1 MTFFMLALFFIVSIW
16 MAASCLTEHG
26 KRLYEPQL
34 PMATVFIGFIGLQ
47 LLGFANRP
55 WDLPPGAL
63 DKTIIMAVLCV
74 SAFWWGYS
82 RKTRPL
88 ALLSNRFALPRLL
101 AVSLGL
107 TLFGAVF
114 FFLISRLPEEMTS
127 MARWTGLAVAYL
139 FFAQT
144 LPYGFA
150 LACLV
155 YSRVGDRRALWIGG
169 FGALFYLDRIVLAG
183 RRAAAAEFFFIIVLA
198 LFFGRSRLLPRALL
212 RWVMVAVMVVMVLL
226 MYSTGDYRTLA
237 KTQAWEAPLQATTKI
252 AFIDNLVSVIQHGGH
267 EVRNAVFMIE
277 AYDRTL
283 HFDFGLSHWNELINN
298 YIPAQLVGRDVK
310 EFFMVPLP
318 DVAARVFG
326 YRAVYGST
334 VTGLVDSFGSF
345 WYFGCIKFFIIGL
358 VLRKIWN
365 AAKVGDLAAQLL
377 YMLLIVKAMHAVTHS
392 THWFVAPWVH
402 IAVFLFP
409 GLWWAQRQRKIVR
422 KVIFHET
429 SLAGNGK

>member
-1 MTFFMLALFFIVSIW
+1 MTVFLLALFFLVSLL
-16 MAASCLTEHG
+16 MAVSCLTKEG

-47 LLGFANRP
+47 LVGLANSP
-55 WDLPPGAL
+55 WGLPRGAL

-88 ALLSNRFALPRLL
+88 TLISNRFAFSRLL
-101 AVSLGL
+101 AVSFGL

-127 MARWTGLAVAYL
+127 MSGWTGLPVAYL
-139 FFAQT
+139 FFAET

-150 LACLV
+150 LACLI
-155 YSRVGDRRALWIGG
+155 YSRIGDRRALLIAG
-169 FGALFYLDRIVLAG
+169 FGAIFYLDRIILAG
-183 RRAAAAEFFFIIVLA
+183 RRAATAEFFFIIVLA
-198 LFFGRSRLLPRALL
+198 LFFGRGRVLPRSLP

-226 MYSTGDYRTLA
+226 MHSTGDYRTLA
-237 KTQAWEAPLQATTKI
+237 KKQAWVAPLQATTKI
-252 AFIDNLVSVIQHGGH
+252 AFIDNLVSVMQRGGL

-283 HFDFGLSHWNELINN
+283 HFDFGLNHWNQFVFN
-298 YIPAQLVGRDVK
+298 YVPAQLVGRDLK
-310 EFFMVPLP
+310 ESLMLPLP
-318 DVAARVFG
+318 DVAGQVFG
-326 YRAVYGST
+326 YRAANGTT

-345 WYFGCIKFFIIGL
+345 WYFGCIKYFIIGL

-365 AAKVGDLAAQLL
+365 AAEAGGLVAQLL

-392 THWFVAPWVH
+392 THWFLAPWVH
-402 IAVFLFP
+402 MAVFLLP
-409 GLWWAQRQRKIVR
+409 GLWWAQQKIVR
-422 KVIFHET
+422 KTIFHQIGLMG
-429 SLAGNGK
+429 SGK